1 MPLFT
6 QELSSA
12 TRADAKVLLT
22 PAGKLSTDAP
32 EQEAREGGGGEGGE
46 EEDYEAEVRAAL
58 KRKEALAAAKTA
70 KGGKPEKKG
79 PTKQASN
86 SSEMTPWL
94 APLSPKTNEKADTNA
109 SSRSRSDGSSVAT
122 SCSTASSSQAPPP
135 PMRPKFEIHFLL
147 STWFSSSSKSLSLAL
162 AHKLYFKL

>member
-1 MPLFT
+1 
-6 QELSSA
+6 ELSSA

-22 PAGKLSTDAP
+22 PAGKLSTDAA
-32 EQEAREGGGGEGGE
+32 EQEARGSGGGEGGEE

-79 PTKQASN
+79 PSKQVSN
-86 SSEMTPWL
+86 PSKMTPWL

-109 SSRSRSDGSSVAT
+109 SSRPRSDGSSVAT
-122 SCSTASSSQAPPP
+122 SCSTASTSQALPP

-147 STWFSSSSKSLSLAL
+147 
-162 AHKLYFKL
+162 